1 MEGLQRNDP
10 GVIDR
15 LYAEHLPAVRR
26 YILRNNGS
34 VDEARDIFQEA
45 MLVLWLQAKEGRF
58 KEGAGQDPGG
68 FLFRVA
74 KNKWLDVVRSAAK
87 RHMRV
92 MHAEHQDLHAEQDA
106 ASDDQLARLR
116 IVYGTLDDKCR
127 QVLDR
132 FYYDRMDLATIAL
145 ALEVTEESIR
155 TIKYRCMMKL
165 RAFRTRIAGEEGTNG

>member
-10 GVIDR
+10 GVISR
-15 LYAEHLPAVRR
+15 LYAVHLPAVRR

-34 VDEARDIFQEA
+34 ADEAQDIFQEA
-45 MLVLWLQAKEGRF
+45 MLVLWLQAKEGHFRD
-58 KEGAGQDPGG
+58 GAGQDPGG

-87 RHMRV
+87 KHMRV
-92 MHAEHQDLHAEQDA
+92 LHSEHQDLHTEQDA

-116 IVYGTLDDKCR
+116 TVYGNLDDKCR

-132 FYYDRMDLATIAL
+132 FYYERMDLASIAQ

-165 RAFRTRIAGEEGTNG
+165 RAYRNRIAGEEGRNP